1 MKFRTPT
8 FPLAPRDPNDEA
20 FNPMPLKTAT
30 MPVLREKKS
39 LRNLWSSG
47 PEGERDSAA
56 QPATGARAMLRRKLS
71 RPNLNTSA
79 VSPTDNSQDVPPLPP
94 LPAATSFL
102 RRKFSRPNLK
112 LDTGD
117 ANESLPPVPALP
129 SATLKRSPSTFSFEE
144 GSIDAKGDASQSSRK
159 QALRELLGFRGNGTV
174 KLVHKKSRPVR

>member
-1 MKFRTPT
+1 
-8 FPLAPRDPNDEA
+8 
-20 FNPMPLKTAT
+20 MPLKTAT